1 MTTTTKSPSSR
12 PGRLTLAFCVA
23 LYGGLALVA
32 YLPVWPGDG
41 NHLPWC
47 ACADPAQVAWFLRW
61 TPYALAHGHNPFFSN
76 YLDYPSGVN
85 LAQNTLMPLLGL
97 LMAPVTLAFGP
108 VSSLTLLLWLGIT
121 SSATAAFFV
130 FRRWAPWTPA
140 AFIGGL
146 LYGFSPYIAGQ
157 ALGHLDLS
165 FVPIP
170 PLILLLLDELFVRQR
185 MRARRVGVL
194 LGLLIAV
201 QFLISPEV
209 LVDCAVMT
217 VIGVVLL
224 VVFRWK
230 QVAPRVRYV
239 AQGVAWALPVAAVVV
254 AFPVYFYL
262 FGLHRFTGS
271 PWQGTT
277 FPADVLGAVV
287 PSLNQQFAPRSLAA
301 IGSKFVNADL
311 AENGTYLGIPLL
323 VVLTGAA
330 LRFRRNGVVIFSV
343 FMAVSAWVLSLGP
356 RLVVD
361 THVTSIRLPF
371 TVFPHVPVLDAVIAA
386 RFALLVDLFVAL
398 ALAVTLDRVA
408 HRVVE
413 RKGRHAQ
420 HPAAPGSAS
429 ASAPRWLTVGVLSV
443 VALVPLVPRW
453 PYPSVPT
460 GIPAFFSSP
469 ALQQVAP
476 GSVALT
482 YPYPVYPEDQAMLWQ
497 AASDMRFR
505 LIGGYAL
512 TAGATGTATSFA
524 PPLVPADVTATLTGD
539 WLGVSEGP
547 PPAPADVRAFLQRY
561 HVGTVLVYDG
571 GSEPAAVVALFGAA
585 LGPPDVSGEMT
596 AWFDVQKSSG

>member
-1 MTTTTKSPSSR
+1 MTTTTRSLASR
-12 PGRLTLAFCVA
+12 PSRLTLALCVA
-23 LYGGLALVA
+23 LYGALALVA
-32 YLPVWPGDG
+32 YVPVWPGDA

-61 TPYALAHGHNPFFSN
+61 TPYALAHGHNPFYSN

-108 VSSLTLLLWLGIT
+108 VASLTLLLWLGIS

-170 PLILLLLDELFVRQR
+170 PLLLLVLDELLVRQR

-194 LGLLIAV
+194 LGLLGAV

-224 VVFRWK
+224 VVFRWR
-230 QVAPRVRYV
+230 QVAARVQYV
-239 AQGVAWALPVAAVVV
+239 VRGVAWAVPVGAVVV
-254 AFPVYFYL
+254 GFPVYFYL

-277 FPADVLGAVV
+277 FPADLLGTVV

-301 IGSKFVNADL
+301 IGSKFVSADL

-323 VVLTGAA
+323 VVLAGAA
-330 LRFRRNGVVIFSV
+330 VRFRRCGVVIFALA
-343 FMAVSAWVLSLGP
+343 MAVAAWVLSLGP
-356 RLVVD
+356 RLVID
-361 THVTSIRLPF
+361 THQTSFRLPF
-371 TVFPHVPVLDAVIAA
+371 TVFPHVPILDAVIAA

-398 ALAVTLDRVA
+398 ALAVTVDRLAFV
-408 HRVVE
+408 VVE
-413 RKGRHAQ
+413 RKGRHARR
-420 HPAAPGSAS
+420 PGAAAAAAP
-429 ASAPRWLTVGVLSV
+429 APGWLAVGVLSV
-443 VALVPLVPRW
+443 VALLPLVPRW
-453 PYPSVPT
+453 PYESVPT

-469 ALQQVAP
+469 ALQRIAP

-497 AASDMRFR
+497 AASAMRFR

-512 TAGATGTATSFA
+512 TAGAMGAATSSA
-524 PPLVPADVTATLTGD
+524 PPLVPPAVTATLTGD
-539 WLGVSEGP
+539 WLGVSQGP
-547 PPAPADVRAFLQRY
+547 PPAPAQTRAFLQRY
-561 HVGTVLVYDG
+561 HVSTVLVYDG
-571 GSEPAAVVALFGAA
+571 GSEPAAVLALFGAA
-585 LGPPDVSGEMT
+585 LGPPDVTGEIT
-596 AWFDVQKSSG
+596 AWFGVQHSSA